1 MSFPYSISSGGHDYV
16 ILSALDTFS
25 QLKIARKLAPATPV
39 VEGLVNPENRDK
51 NKELLTVMALA
62 NISDDDVDLL
72 IKLCLTNIV
81 RRSPSGDSKIQT
93 PSGQLQFD
101 DITLKV
107 LMELTVKTIELN
119 VGDFFHTAL
128 VELDKEATKLQGT

>member
-1 MSFPYSISSGGHDYV
+1 MSFPYPISAGGHDYV

-62 NISDDDVDLL
+62 NIADEDVDLL
-72 IKLCLTNIV
+72 IKLCLTNII
-81 RRSPSGDSKIQT
+81 RRSPNGDAKIQT

-101 DITLKV
+101 DITLKT
-107 LMELTVKTIELN
+107 LMELTVKSIELN

-128 VELDKEATKLQGT
+128 VELDKEATKAQGT